1 MQPEDIDSWSSS
13 AHSGFYE
20 QHRHAA
26 YHPNGSLPPD
36 APFDAPDGDEPDN
49 FYRQGPIL
57 PPSSP
62 PQPNIIVNGAM
73 ATVSNRPDPPHRVPG
88 AKSPPPALKSARQN
102 LRSVSSPASSLPVS
116 NGSRPGG
123 TVSSNSYRP
132 PVKNIVSKFN
142 QSAGSPEAPSATK
155 LRKPAP
161 TSRSNSR
168 YASSPASSTTSI
180 EPVREADTAQSHTEQ
195 QRGSNGLNGAAG
207 SRNVLRRAGNP
218 PQTPEH
224 GRRHAKSS
232 VSSLSSN
239 QGGSGRPLLFG
250 ELPSNALG
258 PELLGYGIPETA
270 RHRSGSLDGNARRP
284 TALFSHG
291 RSQTTP
297 DVPLLAKPGRNRSA
311 SALGHSKSRSDLSG
325 LPRST
330 ANEVQFHANSIDE
343 YFSQIQASARGA
355 HSKIPLPSSRRP
367 STTSESASSIQSSR
381 ASSALS
387 ERRYHTKAPSA
398 DKPTKKNKTG
408 KDTTPRARPV
418 TPSSTRRYATTPG
431 KRSGESPKVS
441 VHVNVPPPTTSPVLR
456 SSRPR
461 QPVSAA
467 STAAS
472 RAKMAERLR
481 NPPPTSVADNTTS
494 RRPLQKPKPRHNL
507 GLAGPTLADRKALIE
522 KSMRAQG
529 ISATRNASR
538 ARTKPGSRTQSPS
551 SDARDKQNEPK
562 NSIDGII
569 AGEKSRKSSSHV
581 QKLSLD
587 LKDLQHPAEQTPKAS
602 EDDES
607 PVLGTLSPSFAPQ
620 SQLDATPKPES
631 QRVFIKDGPGTDR
644 QENHQAVDGVAS
656 TDRNILDQVL
666 QMRESVCSSASQTD
680 NTESEKED
688 SGSINIML
696 RATPSLEQSQQVW
709 SSQSQGSQDQSTRW
723 SATSYEASVEGIQ
736 FVDDGNDRCK
746 PYTYD
751 SFSSVAP
758 EDSISM
764 ARSSQHHDPRA
775 ADWTPQIHRLPST
788 GLFAREQTDGSST
801 ILKILDFYRT
811 SQPVTPEIAH
821 GFQQQ
826 IKSVSPFLHY
836 DEWASREKT
845 EQFLASLVKDSANI
859 TSVSPEDTPKQP
871 SRTYVADD
879 FLDDYERRLAPEGDL
894 GGTAIIYGSTE
905 LYGKPSRPA
914 SIKDSEIEDRPAP
927 PPKDWRYSP
936 SQAVQHTPPAQMG
949 PTTPLD
955 TVSRLTSPFQP
966 NLPEIHGTSEGLGLN
981 IQSQSTTDVTSVKE
995 TVPPVPSSQAD
1006 TTAGAPSTPPSPGT
1020 FRKPSQN
1027 PMLPENAEAGATR
1040 ASSIA
1045 EDRDVS
1051 MQQPASS
1058 AASHKSMESVNEKP
1072 AQVQQD
1078 PEETKRLSQRRY
1090 QIKELLETELHYF
1103 QDMKVVEDIYKG
1115 TSYAIHEVS
1124 DDDRKVLFG
1133 NTAEIVAFSLNFL
1146 DALRPAAE
1154 PIFKLNQGGR
1164 WHKRNSISTTGDQ
1177 AETTGPLDDRLDRK
1191 TTIGGAFLDHLN
1203 EMERVYCAY
1212 VQNHSAAN
1220 NRLQDIQKNKQVQI
1234 WLNECHNY
1242 AGDITTAWDL
1252 DSLIIKPTQRFLK
1265 YTLLLDGIIK
1275 MTPEDHPD
1283 YTSLKIAV
1291 EGMRG
1296 ISTRINETKGR
1307 KEIVEKIV
1315 TRKREKSDAGI
1326 GAAVQKAFGRR
1337 AEKVKQQVGLS
1348 ETVDD
1353 PEYDAISQKFGGHFF
1368 QLQIVM
1374 RDVEKY
1380 LEDVDKMIN
1389 QNNALA
1395 TELESWLDV
1404 SLPEHPEI
1412 ESKWRQYTV
1421 IIREITAYA
1430 LGSHKDEVRKN
1441 VIKPIS
1447 VLWELHGKP
1456 QKLMQK
1462 RKKRLPDYAK
1472 YKLLKESGGKVD
1484 SKLKEIGDE
1493 FIAINGAL
1501 KDDLPKLYA
1510 KTKALIEACQR
1521 NLIDSQRRWYQVL
1534 SLNLEKALG
1543 QGEQIDPKLLEMPA
1557 ISSAFD
1563 ADYVRAKEE
1572 LERIESVI
1580 RGVKEAAAFSPATT
1594 FMTDDYSLKRPST
1607 FASSKRTQ
1615 SINSDQSIIITS
1627 PTPGSQR
1634 QSGNYSSVEPGNTP
1648 LIMDPP
1654 QMSPTMPSP
1663 TAPGRVRAGS
1673 TMSSRGPSTPHSLSA
1688 QQPGAGYF
1696 PQRPATSAGRT
1707 PDPSSS
1713 QTRISLDA
1721 PDQGRSSGQSAFS
1734 SQTQHTR
1741 SSSIFSSAMPM
1752 SDSPTETRDEAL
1764 DQEVSEEKV
1773 LFLAASLFEFNIA
1786 HDRREAGFPYL
1797 VYVPGEVFDVLGMRG
1812 ELWLARNQDD
1822 PSGTIGWIWEKHF
1835 ARIFSD

>member
-1 MQPEDIDSWSSS
+1 
-13 AHSGFYE
+13 
-20 QHRHAA
+20 
-26 YHPNGSLPPD
+26 
-36 APFDAPDGDEPDN
+36 
-49 FYRQGPIL
+49 
-57 PPSSP
+57 
-62 PQPNIIVNGAM
+62 
-73 ATVSNRPDPPHRVPG
+73 
-88 AKSPPPALKSARQN
+88 
-102 LRSVSSPASSLPVS
+102 
-116 NGSRPGG
+116 
-123 TVSSNSYRP
+123 
-132 PVKNIVSKFN
+132 
-142 QSAGSPEAPSATK
+142 
-155 LRKPAP
+155 
-161 TSRSNSR
+161 
-168 YASSPASSTTSI
+168 
-180 EPVREADTAQSHTEQ
+180 
-195 QRGSNGLNGAAG
+195 
-207 SRNVLRRAGNP
+207 
-218 PQTPEH
+218 
-224 GRRHAKSS
+224 
-232 VSSLSSN
+232 
-239 QGGSGRPLLFG
+239 
-250 ELPSNALG
+250 
-258 PELLGYGIPETA
+258 
-270 RHRSGSLDGNARRP
+270 
-284 TALFSHG
+284 
-291 RSQTTP
+291 
-297 DVPLLAKPGRNRSA
+297 
-311 SALGHSKSRSDLSG
+311 
-325 LPRST
+325 
-330 ANEVQFHANSIDE
+330 
-343 YFSQIQASARGA
+343 
-355 HSKIPLPSSRRP
+355 
-367 STTSESASSIQSSR
+367 
-381 ASSALS
+381 
-387 ERRYHTKAPSA
+387 
-398 DKPTKKNKTG
+398 
-408 KDTTPRARPV
+408 
-418 TPSSTRRYATTPG
+418 
-431 KRSGESPKVS
+431 
-441 VHVNVPPPTTSPVLR
+441 
-456 SSRPR
+456 
-461 QPVSAA
+461 
-467 STAAS
+467 
-472 RAKMAERLR
+472 MAERLR
-481 NPPPTSVADNTTS
+481 NPPPTSGIASDSTS
-494 RRPLQKPKPRHNL
+494 LRRPLQKPKPRHNL

-538 ARTKPGSRTQSPS
+538 ARSKAASRAQSPTS
-551 SDARDKQNEPK
+551 NLRDKRTAESNG
-562 NSIDGII
+562 SIDGVVI
-569 AGEKSRKSSSHV
+569 GGKHRKASAHT
-581 QKLSLD
+581 QKLSLNV
-587 LKDLQHPAEQTPKAS
+587 KDSQQPPEQISKS
-602 EDDES
+602 NEGEES
-607 PVLGTLSPSFAPQ
+607 PVLGALSPSFAPQ
-620 SQLDATPKPES
+620 NQVDTTPKPVS
-631 QRVFIKDGPGTDR
+631 QHEFP
-644 QENHQAVDGVAS
+644 QAPPENQRPVDGVAL

-696 RATPSLEQSQQVW
+696 RATPSLEQSQQMW
-709 SSQSQGSQDQSTRW
+709 SGQSQGSQGQSARW
-723 SATSYEASVEGIQ
+723 STTSYEASVEGIQ
-736 FVDDGNDRCK
+736 FVDDSSERRDSY
-746 PYTYD
+746 PYE
-751 SFSSVAP
+751 SFTSAAP
-758 EDSISM
+758 EDSINM
-764 ARSSQHHDPRA
+764 ARASQHHDPRA

-788 GLFAREQTDGSST
+788 GLFAREQTDGTST

-826 IKSVSPFLHY
+826 IKSVSPLIQY

-845 EQFLASLVKDSANI
+845 EQFLASLVKDSEGIN
-859 TSVSPEDTPKQP
+859 SVSPEDTPKQP
-871 SRTYVADD
+871 SRAYAADD

-914 SIKDSEIEDRPAP
+914 SIKDSELEDRPAP

-936 SQAVQHTPPAQMG
+936 GQTAQNTPPPQVG
-949 PTTPLD
+949 PITPLD
-955 TVSRLTSPFQP
+955 TISRLTSPFQP
-966 NLPEIHGTSEGLGLN
+966 NLPEIHSTSEGLGLN
-981 IQSQSTTDVTSVKE
+981 IQSQSVTDLASAKEEAPSGLSNSV
-995 TVPPVPSSQAD
+995 D
-1006 TTAGAPSTPPSPGT
+1006 TTTGASATPPSPGT
-1020 FRKPSQN
+1020 LRKPYQSSVV
-1027 PMLPENAEAGATR
+1027 PENAEAGATR

-1051 MQQPASS
+1051 SQQPASS
-1058 AASHKSMESVNEKP
+1058 AASHKSMESMNDRMS
-1072 AQVQQD
+1072 QVQQG
-1078 PEETKRLSQRRY
+1078 PEEVKRLLQRRY

-1124 DDDRKVLFG
+1124 DDDRKILFG

-1164 WHKRNSISTTGDQ
+1164 WHKRNSISTTGEQ
-1177 AETTGPLDDRLDRK
+1177 GETNGPLDDRLDRK

-1220 NRLQDIQKNKQVQI
+1220 NRLQEIQKNKQVQI

-1326 GAAVQKAFGRR
+1326 TSAVQKAFGRR

-1380 LEDVDKMIN
+1380 LEDVDKMIH

-1395 TELESWLDV
+1395 TELENWLDV

-1412 ESKWRQYTV
+1412 ESKWRQYMV

-1430 LGSHKDEVRKN
+1430 LGSHKEEVRKT

-1472 YKLLKESGGKVD
+1472 FKMLKESGGKVD

-1493 FIAINGAL
+1493 FVAINGAL

-1510 KTKALIEACQR
+1510 KTKTLIEACQR

-1534 SLNLEKALG
+1534 SLNFEKALG
-1543 QGEQIDPKLLEMPA
+1543 QGEQVDPKLLELPA

-1563 ADYVRAKEE
+1563 ADYVRAREE

-1615 SINSDQSIIITS
+1615 SITSDHSIIITS

-1634 QSGNYSSVEPGNTP
+1634 QSGNYSGVEPGNTP

-1673 TMSSRGPSTPHSLSA
+1673 TLSSRGPSTPHSLSA
-1688 QQPGAGYF
+1688 QPPGAGYF

-1721 PDQGRSSGQSAFS
+1721 PDQGRSSGQSVFS
-1734 SQTQHTR
+1734 TQTQHTR

-1752 SDSPTETRDEAL
+1752 SDSPTDTRDEAL

-1822 PSGTIGWIWEKHF
+1822 SSGTIGWIWEKHF
-1835 ARIFSD
+1835 ARIFSE